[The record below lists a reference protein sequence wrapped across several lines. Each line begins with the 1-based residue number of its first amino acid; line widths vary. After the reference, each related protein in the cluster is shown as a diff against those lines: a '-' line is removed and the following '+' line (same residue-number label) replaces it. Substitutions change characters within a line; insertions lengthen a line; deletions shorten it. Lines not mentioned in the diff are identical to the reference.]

1 METLLL
7 LFGRPV
13 TAFGVGA
20 ALALLLG
27 LAAAGLRLRGR
38 VTYGAFIRL
47 AVLTVPLVLLFS
59 RLMYV
64 LANCTY
70 YLTTLSN
77 PALALRFWDGGYSVS
92 GAVLGALAAAPL
104 AARWTRVRPG
114 ILLDAAA
121 VGLLP
126 AILVERLCE
135 HDTGMGFGRP
145 VGMDTLLWLGVDD
158 GMGDLVYPVYLFEAI
173 VAAIIL
179 LIVLIWRARRR
190 TLPDGEMCLTILTL
204 LSASQVILESLRN
217 DQHMVVHF
225 VRIQQV
231 AFLLIAVFTFAW
243 CLRRAARAGV
253 FPAKKKSQRALCWL
267 IVLICV
273 GLGVWME
280 FRVDRGTLKAL
291 YYSVMTLCMG
301 AIAALTLFLRS
312 RSEPA

>member
-1 METLLL
+1 MDAPMA

-13 TAFGVGA
+13 TAFGVGTS
-20 ALALLLG
+20 LAILLG
-27 LAAAGLRLRGR
+27 LLAAGLRLRGR
-38 VTYGAFIRL
+38 AGYDTFIRQ
-47 AVLTVPLVLLFS
+47 AVLTVPLALLFS
-59 RLMYV
+59 RLLYV

-70 YLTTLSN
+70 YLITLSN

-92 GAVLGALAAAPL
+92 GAVLGTLVAAVL
-104 AARWTRVRPG
+104 AARWTRVRAG
-114 ILLDAAA
+114 VLLDAASI
-121 VGLLP
+121 GLLP
-126 AILVERLCE
+126 AILVERLFE
-135 HDTGMGFGRP
+135 SGTGMGFGRP
-145 VGMDTLLWLGVDD
+145 VGMGALLWLGVDD

-173 VAAIIL
+173 AAALIL
-179 LIVLIWRARRR
+179 LIVLIWCARRR
-190 TLPDGEMCLTILTL
+190 TLPDGDLCVTVLTL

-231 AFLLIAVFTFAW
+231 VFLLIGVAAFAW

-253 FPAKKKSQRALCWL
+253 FPATKKSQRALCWL

-280 FRVDRGTLKAL
+280 FRVDRGMLKAL

-301 AIAALTLFLRS
+301 AIAALTLLLRR

>member
-1 METLLL
+1 MDAPMT
-7 LFGRPV
+7 LFGQPV
-13 TAFGVGA
+13 TAFGVGT
-20 ALALLLG
+20 ALAILLG
-27 LAAAGLRLRGR
+27 LIAAGLRLRGR
-38 VTYGAFIRL
+38 AGYGTFIRQ
-47 AVLTVPLVLLFS
+47 ATLTVPLALLFS
-59 RLMYV
+59 RLLYV

-70 YLTTLSN
+70 YLITLSN

-92 GAVLGALAAAPL
+92 GAVLGALVAAVL
-104 AARWTRVRPG
+104 AARWTRVRAG
-114 ILLDAAA
+114 VLMDAASI
-121 VGLLP
+121 GLLP
-126 AILVERLCE
+126 AIFVERLFE
-135 HDTGMGFGRP
+135 GGTGMGFGRP
-145 VGMDTLLWLGVDD
+145 VGMDALLWLGVDD

-173 VAAIIL
+173 AAALIL
-179 LIVLIWRARRR
+179 LIVLIWRARCSH
-190 TLPDGEMCLTILTL
+190 PDGDLCVTVLTL

-231 AFLLIAVFTFAW
+231 VFLLIGVAAFAW

-273 GLGVWME
+273 GLGIWME
-280 FRVDRGTLKAL
+280 FRVDRGALKAL

-301 AIAALTLFLRS
+301 AIAALTLLLRR